1 MRKLIKKILKESDDF
16 DWIRDVEVSIP
27 FTEVESHRPY
37 TLKVIHAEEFIKQA
51 RHCGISLD
59 SAESMAYN
67 TSYVI
72 ALSYGTLPS
81 VSIYCDDNRRT
92 HYHKMK
98 PALELNFYDDDN
110 RLIHSA
116 YWVAEDQEIT
126 ILPY

>member
-1 MRKLIKKILKESDDF
+1 MRKLIKKVLKESDDF
-16 DWIRDVEVSIP
+16 GWIRDVEASIP
-27 FTEVESHRPY
+27 FADVKVNRAY
-37 TLKVIHAEEFIKQA
+37 TLKVTNIEEFIKQA
-51 RHCGISLD
+51 RYCGVSLD
-59 SAESMAYN
+59 ISEDMAYN

-92 HYHKMK
+92 HYHKSK
-98 PALELNFYDDDN
+98 PSLELNFYDDDN
-110 RLIHSA
+110 KLIHSS